1 MSALGDAAYHLSQ
14 TSGRKDK
21 KEARR
26 RSRGGGG
33 NPGNFFGV
41 LDDGS
46 ISSAGSARSARS
58 ARSRRSAASATAS
71 ASASNVAGTK
81 NAGTGAGARPGG
93 RRLGPLREA
102 AEMDSS
108 AFSPIPRMIVTTPAR
123 ADILAGTRPRN
134 LLPATAAG
142 IAGAGAPSP
151 PAGTRAPAP
160 ARASAPD
167 PADDDATATPADLID
182 LFGDEGTA
190 GDLTLGELT
199 ATSAGAGASGS
210 GTKRRRRR
218 KRRSNRKGNGGA
230 AAAAAAAA
238 AEKEE
243 AAAALEVRA
252 PGALLRLAGLGGRGG
267 QPSPTSSPPG
277 IVASSTYDESPTSQA
292 TEEGDAGHGYF
303 FGRSQEEEDGGM
315 SLLSPGASS
324 AAASAAASSS
334 APSSSGPGAADYAAL
349 AVCLLLLA
357 ASLGRW
363 DGDLLADRATG
374 WLRPPL
380 AGEGARVQP
389 SSSMAGP
396 LASLKAQIYAD
407 VRREASARRGLQRPR
422 HPSSILPSALGPGA
436 ASPNAGIA
444 TGLAG
449 PAEGLPQV
457 YPFPESGSVRSVVA
471 TVLHGRYP
479 GSRAAA
485 GGAGASS
492 SRRPRSTA
500 SAGYSPNAAAATG
513 SAPPVRVYP
522 LPASGAV
529 RSIDVQ
535 HGPSGR
541 TQARV
546 EARDAGALS
555 PNAAAAAAAGANVS
569 AAPLE
574 LRVYPLPASGAVRSI
589 DVQHGPSGRTQARVE
604 ARDAGALSPNAA
616 AAVRGGS
623 APPLQVYPLPAS
635 GSVQSVDVRQGY
647 SPNASAAM
655 GASSTAQV
663 YPFPFSGSVQSIDVQ
678 IMPSVR
684 TQGRVNAHNADAISP
699 NAAAAMGG
707 RVAPLDLQVYPFPT
721 SGSVHSIEVRTFLE
735 PPQAGCQSPPV
746 TLSTARKVS
755 AAASPNA
762 QAAMNTGQAMLQS
775 TAPGIVDPP
784 LLHVATYPFPSTGTV
799 SKIGRASRVP
809 RHIPRRPPPRT
820 LSSPAFRSLSSSN
833 VTVPGLEESIATR
846 TAELLEDARNR
857 ASSMSQKV
865 SASVIAMERT
875 REVLLQASR
884 ASCERAGDAFCAI
897 PCSLDTDNHSCLQ
910 VLE

>member
-1 MSALGDAAYHLSQ
+1 
-14 TSGRKDK
+14 
-21 KEARR
+21 
-26 RSRGGGG
+26 
-33 NPGNFFGV
+33 
-41 LDDGS
+41 
-46 ISSAGSARSARS
+46 
-58 ARSRRSAASATAS
+58 
-71 ASASNVAGTK
+71 
-81 NAGTGAGARPGG
+81 
-93 RRLGPLREA
+93 
-102 AEMDSS
+102 
-108 AFSPIPRMIVTTPAR
+108 MIVTTPAR

-555 PNAAAAAAAGANVS
+555 PNAAAA
-569 AAPLE
+569 
-574 LRVYPLPASGAVRSI
+574 
-589 DVQHGPSGRTQARVE
+589 
-604 ARDAGALSPNAA
+604 
-616 AAVRGGS
+616 VRGGS

-635 GSVQSVDVRQGY
+635 GAVELIDVRHGY

-655 GASSTAQV
+655 GASSTTQV
-663 YPFPFSGSVQSIDVQ
+663 YPFPASGSVQSVDV
-678 IMPSVR
+678 R
-684 TQGRVNAHNADAISP
+684 QG
-699 NAAAAMGG
+699 
-707 RVAPLDLQVYPFPT
+707 
-721 SGSVHSIEVRTFLE
+721 
-735 PPQAGCQSPPV
+735 
-746 TLSTARKVS
+746 
-755 AAASPNA
+755 
-762 QAAMNTGQAMLQS
+762 
-775 TAPGIVDPP
+775 
-784 LLHVATYPFPSTGTV
+784 
-799 SKIGRASRVP
+799 
-809 RHIPRRPPPRT
+809 
-820 LSSPAFRSLSSSN
+820 
-833 VTVPGLEESIATR
+833 
-846 TAELLEDARNR
+846 
-857 ASSMSQKV
+857 
-865 SASVIAMERT
+865 
-875 REVLLQASR
+875 
-884 ASCERAGDAFCAI
+884 
-897 PCSLDTDNHSCLQ
+897 
-910 VLE
+910 